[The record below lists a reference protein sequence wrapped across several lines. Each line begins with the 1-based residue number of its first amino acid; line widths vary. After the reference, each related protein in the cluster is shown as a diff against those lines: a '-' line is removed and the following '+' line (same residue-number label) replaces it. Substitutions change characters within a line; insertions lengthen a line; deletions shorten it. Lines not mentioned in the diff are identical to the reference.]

1 MSFIMRNRRVNV
13 YKNTNL
19 NQVVTDY
26 RAGTPL
32 KNVNTQEAYKNITP
46 NVIPGGHPSGDVG
59 VPLAGTRI
67 SRMRAAPIGGYR
79 KTLATNADGS
89 CCAKDKS
96 NKNGFTQEIYR
107 DTWTDCSGVCSGD
120 TEGIVA
126 RPSRTKKPLI
136 RSGMQ
141 YNAAAAPNNLRNT
154 DETKKKY
161 AFSYSQYQKN
171 LRCLSYERS
180 QEKYKTPEM
189 VGYPEKYRKSGCNSC
204 CNCCSKTYRF
214 KPAPTNPPSGPY
226 DFTTAS
232 EWTATSGTSTWQF
245 LSQQTP
251 FITVIRTSGPEP
263 CEPLTNGTE
272 LTFVAK
278 SFAPPQPADIIITVG
293 SLQLLTALEG
303 QCKTT
308 RGENITVYKPN
319 NKKFQVQGAV
329 SSGSRLERLKIE
341 TIQGSRIRTCRA
353 PGNAGLPPGA
363 IDKCSATSKNYM
375 VGYRSAKPRFVT
387 NPNEGGAKTRGF
399 VPTRW
404 RQAYLAHGRSIG
416 NIFQRTSS
424 YNMSGKGAGALP
436 YSIGSIKAG
445 GCCHPPNAGTTN

>member
-1 MSFIMRNRRVNV
+1 MRNRRVNV

-32 KNVNTQEAYKNITP
+32 KNINTQEAYKNITP
-46 NVIPGGHPSGDVG
+46 NVIPGGHPKGDVK
-59 VPLAGTRI
+59 VPLAGARI

-96 NKNGFTQEIYR
+96 NTNGFTQEIYR

-120 TEGIVA
+120 KEGIVA

-141 YNAAAAPNNLRNT
+141 YNAAAAPNKLRNA
-154 DETKKKY
+154 DEQRKKY

-204 CNCCSKTYRF
+204 CNCCTKTYRF
-214 KPAPTNPPSGPY
+214 KPAPNSTTQPPY

-245 LSQQTP
+245 VSQQTP
-251 FITVIRTSGPEP
+251 FITVIRISGPEP

-278 SFAPPQPADIIITVG
+278 TNPPPPITITVG
-293 SLQLLTALEG
+293 SLQLLTALESK
-303 QCKTT
+303 CKTT

-319 NKKFQVQGAV
+319 NKKFKVQGAV
-329 SSGSRLERLKIE
+329 SSGSRLERLKLD
-341 TIQGSRIRTCRA
+341 TIQGSRIRTRIA
-353 PGNAGLPPGA
+353 NES
-363 IDKCSATSKNYM
+363 CSNNRCNPSSKKFTL
-375 VGYRSAKPRFVT
+375 GYRSAKPRFVT

-424 YNMSGKGAGALP
+424 NNMSGKGAGALP
-436 YSIGSIKAG
+436 YSIGSIKTG

>member
-1 MSFIMRNRRVNV
+1 MRNRRVNV
-13 YKNTNL
+13 YNNTNL

-32 KNVNTQEAYKNITP
+32 KNINTQEEYRSKVSTS
-46 NVIPGGHPSGDVG
+46 IPGGFPTGDVK
-59 VPLAGTRI
+59 VPIAGTRI
-67 SRMRAAPIGGYR
+67 SRVRGAPIGGYR
-79 KTLATNADGS
+79 KTLAKNADGN
-89 CCAKDKS
+89 CCADG

-107 DTWTDCSGVCSGD
+107 DTWTDCDVCVGDLSGN
-120 TEGIVA
+120 VA

-141 YNAAAAPNNLRNT
+141 YNAAAAPNKLRNA
-154 DETKKKY
+154 DEQRKKY
-161 AFSYSQYQKN
+161 AFSYAQYQKN

-204 CNCCSKTYRF
+204 CNCCSKKIVF
-214 KPAPTNPPSGPY
+214 KVPEFVPPGAPPPPPAVG
-226 DFTTAS
+226 
-232 EWTATSGTSTWQF
+232 ATSAKLNGAIYVF
-245 LSQQTP
+245 EGVYTP
-251 FITVIRTSGPEP
+251 FGIPWVVVARINGPDPCPNLQDGDSLTFPDGVGGVITITVNSPNVIDSSE
-263 CEPLTNGTE
+263 
-272 LTFVAK
+272 
-278 SFAPPQPADIIITVG
+278 D
-293 SLQLLTALEG
+293 
-303 QCKTT
+303 QCTTT

-329 SSGSRLERLKIE
+329 SSGSRLERLKLD
-341 TIQGSRIRTCRA
+341 TIQGSRIQKRISN
-353 PGNAGLPPGA
+353 GNC
-363 IDKCSATSKNYM
+363 DQNRCNTNSKQFTQ
-375 VGYRSAKPRFVT
+375 GYRSSEPRFVT
-387 NPNEGGAKTRGF
+387 NPLEGGAKTRGF

-424 YNMSGKGAGALP
+424 NNISGSLFSDVKLP
-436 YSIGSIKAG
+436 YTVGSIKAG

>member
-1 MSFIMRNRRVNV
+1 MSFIMKNRRVNV

-32 KNVNTQEAYKNITP
+32 KNINTQEAYKNITP

-89 CCAKDKS
+89 CCAKDNS

-154 DETKKKY
+154 NETKKKY
-161 AFSYSQYQKN
+161 AFSYCQYQKN

-180 QEKYKTPEM
+180 QEKFPTTITATSTWTELGGPTPIVYK
-189 VGYPEKYRKSGCNSC
+189 KSGCNGC
-204 CNCCSKTYRF
+204 CKCCVNVQ
-214 KPAPTNPPSGPY
+214 AALIGVTNPAQAPNLGDEVTSAGGY
-226 DFTTAS
+226 S
-232 EWTATSGTSTWQF
+232 ATITDVF
-245 LSQQTP
+245 PLNNAN
-251 FITVIRTSGPEP
+251 FYITVKKNDTEP
-263 CEPLTNGTE
+263 CDGIAPGATLTNRTGPTYSV
-272 LTFVAK
+272 LGVIDLFY
-278 SFAPPQPADIIITVG
+278 SGG
-293 SLQLLTALEG
+293 SCTNARPN
-303 QCKTT
+303 TT
-308 RGENITVYKPN
+308 IYKPN
-319 NKKFQVQGAV
+319 NKKFKVQGAV
-329 SSGSRLERLKIE
+329 SSGSRLERLKLD
-341 TIQGSRIRTCRA
+341 TIQGSRIRTRIA
-353 PGNAGLPPGA
+353 NES
-363 IDKCSATSKNYM
+363 CSNNRCNPSSKKFTL
-375 VGYRSAKPRFVT
+375 GYRSAKPRFVT

-424 YNMSGKGAGALP
+424 NNMSGKGAGALP

-445 GCCHPPNAGTTN
+445 GCCRPPNAGTTN

>member
-13 YKNTNL
+13 YKNTRL
-19 NQVVTDY
+19 NHVVTDY

-32 KNVNTQEAYKNITP
+32 KNVNTQEAYKNGGSK
-46 NVIPGGHPSGDVG
+46 VVPGGHPSGDVK

-67 SRMRAAPIGGYR
+67 SRVRAAPIGGYR
-79 KTLATNADGS
+79 KTLATGTGDDGKPI
-89 CCAKDKS
+89 CCTKDG
-96 NKNGFTQEIYR
+96 NENGFTQEIYK

-120 TEGIVA
+120 KKGIVA
-126 RPSRTKKPLI
+126 RPTRTKKPLI

-204 CNCCSKTYRF
+204 CNCCSKRIVF
-214 KPAPTNPPSGPY
+214 KVPQFVPSQPPPPAVG
-226 DFTTAS
+226 
-232 EWTATSGTSTWQF
+232 ATSAKLNGAIYVFEGVYTPLGLPYVVVARINGPDPCPNLQNGDSLTFPAFGGFPGIQITVN
-245 LSQQTP
+245 SP
-251 FITVIRTSGPEP
+251 FILDET
-263 CEPLTNGTE
+263 
-272 LTFVAK
+272 
-278 SFAPPQPADIIITVG
+278 D
-293 SLQLLTALEG
+293 G

-329 SSGSRLERLKIE
+329 SSGSRLERLKLD
-341 TIQGSRIRTCRA
+341 TIQGSRIQKRIST
-353 PGNAGLPPGA
+353 GNCKPINCNSSL
-363 IDKCSATSKNYM
+363 SSKKFTL
-375 VGYRSAKPRFVT
+375 GYRSAEPRFVT
-387 NPNEGGAKTRGF
+387 NPNEGGDKTRGF

-416 NIFQRTSS
+416 NIFQRTTS
-424 YNMSGKGAGALP
+424 YNVGGKGTTATIP

-445 GCCHPPNAGTTN
+445 GCCHPPNVITTN

>member
-32 KNVNTQEAYKNITP
+32 KNVNTQEAYKNGGSK
-46 NVIPGGHPSGDVG
+46 VVPGGHPSGDVK

-67 SRMRAAPIGGYR
+67 SRVRAAPIGGYR

-89 CCAKDKS
+89 CCTDNGS
-96 NKNGFTQEIYR
+96 DGVNQNGFTQEIYR
-107 DTWTDCSGVCSGD
+107 DTWADCSDCLSGD
-120 TEGIVA
+120 KEGIVA
-126 RPSRTKKPLI
+126 RPSRSKKPLI

-141 YNAAAAPNNLRNT
+141 YNAAAAPNNLRNPV
-154 DETKKKY
+154 EKRKKY

-189 VGYPEKYRKSGCNSC
+189 VRYPEKYRKSGCNSC
-204 CNCCSKTYRF
+204 CNCCSKRIVF
-214 KPAPTNPPSGPY
+214 KLSPGIIPPAPG
-226 DFTTAS
+226 TTSNRLLNGAIYVF
-232 EWTATSGTSTWQF
+232 EGVY
-245 LSQQTP
+245 TP
-251 FITVIRTSGPEP
+251 FGLPYVVVARINGPEP
-263 CEPLTNGTE
+263 CPNLQNG
-272 LTFVAK
+272 
-278 SFAPPQPADIIITVG
+278 DILPFPGISITVN
-293 SLQLLTALEG
+293 SPFILDETDG

-329 SSGSRLERLKIE
+329 SSGSRLERLKLD
-341 TIQGSRIRTCRA
+341 TIQGSRITTRHSNDSSCA
-353 PGNAGLPPGA
+353 LPCYP
-363 IDKCSATSKNYM
+363 SSKKFTL
-375 VGYRSAKPRFVT
+375 GYRSAEPRFVT
-387 NPNEGGAKTRGF
+387 NPNEGGDKTRGF
-399 VPTRW
+399 VPTKW

-416 NIFQRTSS
+416 NIFQRTTS
-424 YNMSGKGAGALP
+424 YNVGGKDTTATIP

-445 GCCHPPNAGTTN
+445 GCCHPPNANTRTTN

>member
-13 YKNTNL
+13 YKNTRL

-32 KNVNTQEAYKNITP
+32 KNVNTQEAYKNGGSK
-46 NVIPGGHPSGDVG
+46 VVPGGHPSGDVK

-67 SRMRAAPIGGYR
+67 SRVRAAPIGGYR
-79 KTLATNADGS
+79 KTLATGTGDDGNPI
-89 CCAKDKS
+89 CCAKN
-96 NKNGFTQEIYR
+96 NKNGFTQEIYK
-107 DTWTDCSGVCSGD
+107 DTWTDCSGCLSGD
-120 TEGIVA
+120 KEGIVA
-126 RPSRTKKPLI
+126 RPTRTKKPLI

-214 KPAPTNPPSGPY
+214 KPAPNSTTQPPY
-226 DFTTAS
+226 DFTTAP
-232 EWTATSGTSTWQF
+232 EWTATSDTSTWQF

-263 CEPLTNGTE
+263 CEPLTNGTV
-272 LTFVAK
+272 LTFEAK
-278 SFAPPQPADIIITVG
+278 TNPPADIIITVG
-293 SLQLLTALEG
+293 SLQLLTALESK
-303 QCKTT
+303 CNTT

-329 SSGSRLERLKIE
+329 SSGSRLERLKLD
-341 TIQGSRIRTCRA
+341 TIQGSRIQKRIST
-353 PGNAGLPPGA
+353 GNCKQINCNSSL
-363 IDKCSATSKNYM
+363 SSKKFTL
-375 VGYRSAKPRFVT
+375 GYRSAEPRFVT
-387 NPNEGGAKTRGF
+387 NPNEGGDKTRGF

-424 YNMSGKGAGALP
+424 NNMSGKGAGALP

-445 GCCHPPNAGTTN
+445 GCCHPPNVPAGQTN